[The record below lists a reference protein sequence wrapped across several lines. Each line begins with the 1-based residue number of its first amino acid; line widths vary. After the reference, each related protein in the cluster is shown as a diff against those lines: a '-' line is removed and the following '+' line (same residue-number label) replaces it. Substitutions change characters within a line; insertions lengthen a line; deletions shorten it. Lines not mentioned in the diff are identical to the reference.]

1 MKFDAVSYVMSEED
15 FTALKQKIA
24 ELETKVTEF
33 AIEMHIDNKRSMGIL
48 GDRSLPFTEHT
59 FMLANERKE
68 LVPQY
73 VNMEEFK
80 KDLDL
85 YKKCKE
91 LLKMLEIVHER
102 VLDTYI
108 GAGSDAFGA
117 ARKIYNYVKGLV
129 KVNMPG
135 ASVIYDELKK
145 RYKKIKEKEESSNN
159 TDSKAEKKE
168 TVTSVTEEK

>member
-15 FTALKQKIA
+15 FTALKQKIN
-24 ELETKVTEF
+24 ET
-33 AIEMHIDNKRSMGIL
+33 D
-48 GDRSLPFTEHT
+48 HT
-59 FMLANERKE
+59 FMLASERKDI
-68 LVPQY
+68 VPPY

-91 LLKMLEIVHER
+91 LLKILEIVHEKI
-102 VLDTYI
+102 LDTYI

-117 ARKIYNYVKGLV
+117 ARKIYYYVKGLV

-135 ASVIYDELKK
+135 SNVIYDELRKLLK
-145 RYKKIKEKEESSNN
+145 NIK
-159 TDSKAEKKE
+159 
-168 TVTSVTEEK
+168 